1 MSRADTLHWRPGPA
15 KAQRNETP
23 FQGWKTADHLVF
35 QGQNVT
41 LEIVEKV
48 TVEKGAYQDVKE

>member
-1 MSRADTLHWRPGPA
+1 MSRADAFYWRPGPA

-23 FQGWKTADHLVF
+23 FQGWKTADNLVF

-48 TVEKGAYQDVKE
+48 TVEKGLTRHVKE